1 MKIKTLL
8 ISGGG
13 IKGIASASC
22 LEYLNEKN
30 QLKDVKKI
38 IGSSIGALIGTLMC
52 CNFTLKQIRLLLKDV
67 NLSELQRFDIALF
80 LAKQGF
86 DNGENFVKF
95 FDTILQSKNL
105 NPNITFKELN
115 NISKYELILIGTNI
129 SKSKI
134 TYFSHKT
141 FPNLKVK
148 DALRISAGYPIAFTP
163 IIIDGDK
170 YADGAIA
177 SPMGSE
183 LLTEEEK
190 ETSLGIAIHRGMNS
204 YNTESLPSYL
214 FSIIGCIVDSLTDW
228 NVKNLKHCI
237 RISYPLHAM
246 DFDITEEEK
255 NNLEEEGRKKAEEWV
270 NQGEN
275 KKN

>member
-1 MKIKTLL
+1 MKIETLL

-13 IKGIASASC
+13 IKGIASAAC
-22 LEYLNEKN
+22 LEILQDAGK
-30 QLKDVKKI
+30 LKDVKRI
-38 IGSSIGALIGTLMC
+38 IGSSIGALIGTLIC
-52 CNFTLKQIRLLLKDV
+52 CKFTLKQIKLLLKGV
-67 NLSELQRFDIALF
+67 NLSELQKFDIALF
-80 LAKQGF
+80 LARYGF

-95 FDTILQSKNL
+95 FDTIMQSKNL
-105 NPNITFKELN
+105 NPDMTFKELYEF
-115 NISKYELILIGTNI
+115 SKYELILIGTNI

-134 TYFSHKT
+134 TYFSYKT
-141 FPNLKVK
+141 FPDLKVK
-148 DALRISAGYPIAFTP
+148 DALRISAGYPMAFTP
-163 IIIDGDK
+163 VIINGDK

-190 ETSLGIAIHRGMNS
+190 EKCLGIAIHRGMSS
-204 YNTESLPSYL
+204 YETNSLPSYL

-246 DFDITEEEK
+246 DFDITDEEK
-255 NNLEEEGRKKAEEWV
+255 NKLEEEGVRVAKEWINYKV
-270 NQGEN
+270 
-275 KKN
+275 